1 MKCPSEKHLFS
12 CEECAIADI
21 LLEANCFADLWA
33 GKDRG
38 KVSSKK
44 AF

>member
-21 LLEANCFADLWA
+21 LLETNCEVFCRPMGW
-33 GKDRG
+33 
-38 KVSSKK
+38 
-44 AF
+44 